1 MDRAGAKHG
10 GGGRRRGRGDSE
22 EDEVSAAAGGAVL
35 GSEAEIREANSS
47 EVYRLLLNIRGDKG
61 FIRSCNSRGDGNK
74 VSRSELKQ
82 QRSGQL
88 WLRLHR

>member
-47 EVYRLLLNIRGDKG
+47 EGDKG